1 MLKKFIS
8 YYKPYKLEFGFNL
21 FAALLISFLGLLY
34 PILTRRM
41 LNDYIPAMNLRLIL
55 IGGLILLGAYFVRMC
70 LRFFV
75 QYNGHMIGVKMQKD
89 MRTEMF
95 NKLQRMPYSYF
106 DENETGTLL
115 SKLVNDLDPM
125 VEFAHHIP
133 SDFFI
138 SIVMLI
144 GSFIFL
150 SSIDLLLTLI
160 VFACIPILVFIT
172 LITRKKLSG
181 AFREARVGTAKINTA
196 MESSVTG
203 IRVTKAYTNADVEF
217 EKFKVNI
224 DYLVEAR
231 RKGFKA
237 LATFL
242 CSSQFVTDL
251 FNVVLLMAGGF
262 SLYQGNITFG
272 DFSSFIISINLFI
285 GPVNTLIRL
294 VEQYQN
300 GMTGFERFIQVIGE
314 KEEVDTEDAVEL
326 SGAKGDIEFK
336 NVTFSYDSI
345 ENAVE
350 NINFKIEAGK
360 SIALVG
366 ESGGGKSTICSL
378 LMRFYDIQ
386 SGDIKIDGANIEN
399 YTYQSLRDNIG
410 IVQQDV
416 FLFSGSIFDNII
428 YGKPSA
434 SDSEVYEAAKQ
445 ANIHDFISS
454 LRQGYDTEI
463 GERGIKL
470 SGGQKQR
477 LSLARMFL
485 KNPRILIL
493 DEATSALD
501 NTTENLI
508 QKELDEL
515 CKNRTTI
522 VVAHRLSTVKS
533 VDQIIVIGKKVLEEG
548 KHNELLLS
556 KGIYN
561 DLYEM
566 QFSKQAG

>member
-1 MLKKFIS
+1 MLKKFVS
-8 YYKPYKLEFGFNL
+8 YYKPYRLEFGFNL

-34 PILTRRM
+34 PILTRNM
-41 LNDYIPAMNLRLIL
+41 LNDYIPEMNLKLI
-55 IGGLILLGAYFVRMC
+55 ITGGLILLASYFIRMC

-75 QYNGHMIGVKMQKD
+75 QYNGHMIGVKIQRD

-95 NKLQRMPYSYF
+95 HKLQRMPYKYF
-106 DENETGTLL
+106 DENETGVLL

-138 SIVMLI
+138 SIVMLV

-150 SSIDLLLTLI
+150 SSIDFSLTLI
-160 VFACIPILVFIT
+160 VFACIPILIFIT
-172 LITRKKLSG
+172 VKTRKQLSS
-181 AFREARVGTAKINTA
+181 AFREARIGTAKINTA

-217 EKFKVNI
+217 SKFKSNI

-237 LATFL
+237 LAVFL
-242 CSSQFVTDL
+242 CSSSFVTDL
-251 FNVVLLMAGGF
+251 FNVVLLMAGGY
-262 SLYQGNITFG
+262 SLYQGHITFG

-300 GMTGFERFIQVIGE
+300 GMAGFERFVQVISE
-314 KEEVDTEDAVEL
+314 NEEVDSENAITL
-326 SGAKGDIEFK
+326 SGVKGEIEFED
-336 NVTFSYDSI
+336 VTFSYDNI

-378 LMRFYDIQ
+378 LMRFYEIQ
-386 SGDIKIDGANIEN
+386 SGNIKIDGNNIEE

-416 FLFSGSIFDNII
+416 FLFSGDIYENIL
-428 YGKPSA
+428 YGKPNA
-434 SDSEVYEAAKQ
+434 SYTEVVEAAKK
-445 ANIHDFISS
+445 ANIHDFILS
-454 LRQGYDTEI
+454 LREGYNTEI

-522 VVAHRLSTVKS
+522 VVAHRLSTVKN
-533 VDQIIVIGKKVLEEG
+533 VDQIIVIGKKVLENG
-548 KHNELLLS
+548 NHSDLLLE

-561 DLYEM
+561 TLYEM

>member
-1 MLKKFIS
+1 MLKKFAS
-8 YYKPYKLEFGFNL
+8 YYKPYRLEFGFNML
-21 FAALLISFLGLLY
+21 AALLVSFLGLLY
-34 PILTRRM
+34 PILTRTM
-41 LNDYIPAMNLRLIL
+41 LNDYIPAMDLKLIL
-55 IGGLILLGAYFVRMC
+55 MGGMILLGSYLIRMC

-106 DENETGTLL
+106 DENETGTIL

-138 SIVMLI
+138 SIVMLV

-150 SSIDLLLTLI
+150 SSINLTLTMI

-172 LITRKKLSG
+172 VKTRKKLTG
-181 AFREARVGTAKINTA
+181 AFREARIGTAKINTS

-203 IRVTKAYTNADVEF
+203 IRVTKAYTNADVEYG
-217 EKFKVNI
+217 KFKINI

-251 FNVVLLMAGGF
+251 FNVVLLMAGGY
-262 SLYQGNITFG
+262 SLYLGNITFG
-272 DFSSFIISINLFI
+272 DFSSFIISVNLFI

-300 GMTGFERFIQVIGE
+300 GMTGFERFVQVLGQE
-314 KEEVDTEDAVEL
+314 EEVDSEDAIVL
-326 SGAKGDIEFK
+326 NNAKGDIEFE
-336 NVTFSYDSI
+336 NVTFSYDKV

-366 ESGGGKSTICSL
+366 ESGGGKSTLCSL
-378 LMRFYDIQ
+378 LMRFYEIQ
-386 SGDIKIDGANIEN
+386 SGSIKIDGKDITG

-416 FLFSGSIFDNII
+416 FLFSGSIMDNIL

-434 SDSEVYEAAKQ
+434 SYDEVIEAAKQ
-445 ANIHDFISS
+445 ANIHDFITS
-454 LRQGYDTEI
+454 LRQGYETEI

-485 KNPRILIL
+485 KNPQILIL

-522 VVAHRLSTVKS
+522 VVAHRLSTVKN
-533 VDQIIVIGKKVLEEG
+533 VDHIIVVGKKVLEEG
-548 KHNELLLS
+548 HHEELLLE

-566 QFSKQAG
+566 QFIKQAG

>member
-1 MLKKFIS
+1 MLKKFVS
-8 YYKPYKLEFGFNL
+8 YYKPYRLEFGFNL

-34 PILTRRM
+34 PILTRNM
-41 LNDYIPAMNLRLIL
+41 LNDYIPEMNLKLI
-55 IGGLILLGAYFVRMC
+55 ITGGLILLASYFIRMC

-75 QYNGHMIGVKMQKD
+75 QYNGHMIGVKIQRD

-95 NKLQRMPYSYF
+95 HKLQRMPYKYF
-106 DENETGTLL
+106 DENETGVLL

-138 SIVMLI
+138 SIVMLV

-150 SSIDLLLTLI
+150 SSIDFSLTLI
-160 VFACIPILVFIT
+160 VFACIPILIFIT
-172 LITRKKLSG
+172 VKTRKQLSS
-181 AFREARVGTAKINTA
+181 AFREARIGTAKINTA

-217 EKFKVNI
+217 SKFKSNI

-237 LATFL
+237 LAVFL
-242 CSSQFVTDL
+242 CSSSFVTDL
-251 FNVVLLMAGGF
+251 FNVVLLMAGGY
-262 SLYQGNITFG
+262 SLYQGHITFG

-300 GMTGFERFIQVIGE
+300 GMAGFERFVQVISE
-314 KEEVDTEDAVEL
+314 NEEVDSENAITL
-326 SGAKGDIEFK
+326 SGVKGEIEFED
-336 NVTFSYDSI
+336 VTFSYDNI

-378 LMRFYDIQ
+378 LMRFYEIQ
-386 SGDIKIDGANIEN
+386 SGNIKIDGNNIEE

-416 FLFSGSIFDNII
+416 FLFSGDIYENIL
-428 YGKPSA
+428 YGKPNA
-434 SDSEVYEAAKQ
+434 SYTEVVEAAKK
-445 ANIHDFISS
+445 ANIHDFILS
-454 LRQGYDTEI
+454 LREGYNTEI

-522 VVAHRLSTVKS
+522 VVAHRLSTVKN
-533 VDQIIVIGKKVLEEG
+533 VDQIIVIGKKVLENGNHKDLILE
-548 KHNELLLS
+548 

-561 DLYEM
+561 TLYEM

>member
-1 MLKKFIS
+1 MLKKFVS
-8 YYKPYKLEFGFNL
+8 YYKPYRLEFGFNL

-34 PILTRRM
+34 PILTRNM
-41 LNDYIPAMNLRLIL
+41 LNDYIPEMDLKLI
-55 IGGLILLGAYFVRMC
+55 IAGGLILLASYFIRMC

-75 QYNGHMIGVKMQKD
+75 QYNGHMIGVKIQRD

-95 NKLQRMPYSYF
+95 HKLQRMPYKYF
-106 DENETGTLL
+106 DENETGVLL
-115 SKLVNDLDPM
+115 SKLVNDLDPI

-138 SIVMLI
+138 SIVMLV

-150 SSIDLLLTLI
+150 SSIDLSLTLI
-160 VFACIPILVFIT
+160 VFACIPILIFIT
-172 LITRKKLSG
+172 VKTRKQLSS
-181 AFREARVGTAKINTA
+181 AFREARIGTAKINTA

-217 EKFKVNI
+217 SKFKSNI

-237 LATFL
+237 LAIFL
-242 CSSQFVTDL
+242 CSSSFVTDL
-251 FNVVLLMAGGF
+251 FNVVLLMAGGY
-262 SLYQGNITFG
+262 SLYQGHITFG

-300 GMTGFERFIQVIGE
+300 GMAGFERFVQVLSE
-314 KEEVDTEDAVEL
+314 KEEIDSEDAITL
-326 SGAKGDIEFK
+326 SGVKGEIEFED
-336 NVTFSYDSI
+336 VTFSYDNI

-350 NINFKIEAGK
+350 NINFRIEAGK

-378 LMRFYDIQ
+378 LMRFYEIQ
-386 SGDIKIDGANIEN
+386 SGKIKIDGNNIEE

-416 FLFSGSIFDNII
+416 FLFSGDIYENIL

-434 SDSEVYEAAKQ
+434 SYTEVVEAAKK
-445 ANIHDFISS
+445 ANIHDFILS
-454 LRQGYDTEI
+454 LREGYNTEI

-522 VVAHRLSTVKS
+522 VVAHRLSTVKN
-533 VDQIIVIGKKVLEEG
+533 VDQIIVIGKKVLENGNHKDLILE
-548 KHNELLLS
+548 

-561 DLYEM
+561 TLYEM